1 MVGLYWFILVYGI
14 VLPTKKP
21 DAAGHLK
28 PGEPGHAEAAG
39 GQIIRL
45 VSEAR
50 GNDDCYVNNKI
61 ILLIDKDGT

>member
-1 MVGLYWFILVYGI
+1 MALFY
-14 VLPTKKP
+14 PQKKP

>member
-1 MVGLYWFILVYGI
+1 LVYIGLYWFMALFY
-14 VLPTKKP
+14 PQKKP